1 MVEAL
6 ELLDVE
12 RCMVF
17 LIDDSCESVGI
28 LWSWWIECTEIQF
41 KQGV

>member
-1 MVEAL
+1 MVEAQ

-17 LIDDSCESVGI
+17 LIDESRKNVGI
-28 LWSWWIECTEIQF
+28 LWS
-41 KQGV
+41 

>member
-1 MVEAL
+1 MVEAQ

-28 LWSWWIECTEIQF
+28 YLKLETGCLKATTTGSM
-41 KQGV
+41 

>member
-1 MVEAL
+1 MVEAQ

-28 LWSWWIECTEIQF
+28 YLKLETRCLKSTAA
-41 KQGV
+41 GSM

>member
-1 MVEAL
+1 MVEAQ

-17 LIDDSCESVGI
+17 LIDDSCKSVGI
-28 LWSWWIECTEIQF
+28 YLKLETRCLKSTAA
-41 KQGV
+41 GSM